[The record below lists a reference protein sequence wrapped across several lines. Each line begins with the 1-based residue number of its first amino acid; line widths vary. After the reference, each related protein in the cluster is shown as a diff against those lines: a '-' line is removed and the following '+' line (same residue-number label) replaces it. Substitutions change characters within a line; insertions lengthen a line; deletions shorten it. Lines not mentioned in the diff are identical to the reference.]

1 MVVKAKPGRPAGS
14 STKGVPK
21 VLRQYIALQKAGFSV
36 DDAERILT
44 ILAEVK

>member
-21 VLRQYIALQKAGFSV
+21 VLRQYIALQKAGYSL
-36 DDAERILT
+36 DDAEK
-44 ILAEVK
+44 ILAVIASVK